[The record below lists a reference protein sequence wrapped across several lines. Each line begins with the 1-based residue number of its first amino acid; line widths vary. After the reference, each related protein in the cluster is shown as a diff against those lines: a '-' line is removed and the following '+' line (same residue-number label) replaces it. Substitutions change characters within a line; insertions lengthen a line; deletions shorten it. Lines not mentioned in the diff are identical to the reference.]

1 MGIEGSVAPGGPV
14 AGEGRLTGEHSVMA
28 LDGVLPPL
36 QVADRLARV
45 RVGIDAAEVDALL
58 VTALPNVRYL
68 TGFTGSAGVLLVTG
82 RGALLVTDG
91 RYRTQ
96 AAEQLTV
103 AGHDGTVELCV
114 GGLQVQRDALAGA
127 VKAEAVTRLGLE
139 ADRVTWSAQRRW
151 EQDLAPAQPVPTVGV
166 VEQLRQVKD
175 AGELVRMAR
184 AAAIADAALGEVL
197 PLLGAQVRE
206 DEVALALDTAMRRLG
221 AEDRAFETIVA
232 SGPNAAKPHARP
244 SKRVIVEGDP
254 VVVDFGAI
262 FEGYRSDMTRTFC
275 VGGEPP
281 GTLAR
286 VFEVVA
292 EAQAAGVAAV
302 RGGVTAGDV
311 DKACRDHIA
320 GAGWS
325 DAFEHGTG
333 HGVGLDI
340 HEAPSVGPG
349 STAILG
355 PDVVVTV
362 EPGVYLAGIGGV
374 RVEDTVV
381 VTADGCHTLTR
392 FPKDIAA

>member
-1 MGIEGSVAPGGPV
+1 MGIEGTVAPGGPA
-14 AGEGRLTGEHSVMA
+14 AGESRLTGDNSVMA
-28 LDGVLPPL
+28 LDSALPPL
-36 QVADRLARV
+36 QVADRLARL
-45 RVGIDAAEVDALL
+45 RAGIDAAGVDALL

-68 TGFTGSAGVLLVTG
+68 TGFSGSAGVVLVTG
-82 RGALLVTDG
+82 RGAVLVTDG

-96 AAEQLTV
+96 AAEQLTA

-114 GGLQVQRDALAGA
+114 GGLQAQRDALADAARAG
-127 VKAEAVTRLGLE
+127 AVTRLGLE
-139 ADRVTWSAQRRW
+139 ADRVTWSAKRRW
-151 EQDLAPAQPVPTVGV
+151 AEDLAPAEPVPTSGV
-166 VEQLRQVKD
+166 VELLRQVKD

-184 AAAIADAALGEVL
+184 AAAIADAALAEVR
-197 PLLGAQVRE
+197 PLLAQHVRE

-275 VGGEPP
+275 VGGEPA

-286 VFEVVA
+286 VFDVVA

-302 RGGVTAGDV
+302 RAGVATGDV
-311 DKACRDHIA
+311 DKACRDLIA
-320 GAGWS
+320 DAGWK

-381 VTADGCHTLTR
+381 VTVDGCHTLTR

>member
-1 MGIEGSVAPGGPV
+1 MSWRAW
-14 AGEGRLTGEHSVMA
+14 
-28 LDGVLPPL
+28 
-36 QVADRLARV
+36 Q
-45 RVGIDAAEVDALL
+45 
-58 VTALPNVRYL
+58 
-68 TGFTGSAGVLLVTG
+68 
-82 RGALLVTDG
+82 
-91 RYRTQ
+91 
-96 AAEQLTV
+96 
-103 AGHDGTVELCV
+103 
-114 GGLQVQRDALAGA
+114 
-127 VKAEAVTRLGLE
+127 
-139 ADRVTWSAQRRW
+139 
-151 EQDLAPAQPVPTVGV
+151 
-166 VEQLRQVKD
+166 
-175 AGELVRMAR
+175 R
-184 AAAIADAALGEVL
+184 AAVIADAALAEAL
-197 PLLGAQVRE
+197 PLLGQRSRE

-244 SKRVIVEGDP
+244 TKRTIQAGDP

-275 VGGEPP
+275 VGGEPA

-286 VFEVVA
+286 VFEVVV

-302 RGGVTAGDV
+302 RAGVVAGDV
-311 DKACRDHIA
+311 DKACRDLIA
-320 GAGWS
+320 AAGWK

-340 HEAPSVGPG
+340 HEAPAVGPG

-355 PDVVVTV
+355 ADVVVTV

-381 VTADGCHTLTR
+381 VTADGCRTLTR

>member
-1 MGIEGSVAPGGPV
+1 MTLPAVG
-14 AGEGRLTGEHSVMA
+14 T
-28 LDGVLPPL
+28 LPPMHFPHRMAKL
-36 QVADRLARV
+36 HAGLDSA
-45 RVGIDAAEVDALL
+45 GVDALL
-58 VTALPNVRYL
+58 VTALPNIRYL
-68 TGFTGSAGVLLVTG
+68 TGFTGSAAVLLATG
-82 RGALLVTDG
+82 AGGGYLVTDG

-96 AAEQLTV
+96 AAEQLEA
-103 AGHDGTVELCV
+103 AGLGGTVELTV
-114 GGLQVQRDALAGA
+114 GGISVQRQALAAALGSPSMRR
-127 VKAEAVTRLGLE
+127 VGLE
-139 ADRVTWSAQRRW
+139 ADHVTWSAKRRW
-151 EQDLAPAQPVPTVGV
+151 AEDLAPAAPVATTGV
-166 VEQLRQVKD
+166 VEALRQVKD
-175 AGELVRMAR
+175 AGELARMAR

-197 PLLGAQVRE
+197 DLFGRASRE

-244 SKRVIVEGDP
+244 TSRTIETGDP

-275 VGGEPP
+275 VGGDPP
-281 GTLAR
+281 GPLAR

-302 RGGVTAGDV
+302 RAGVSAGDV
-311 DKACRDHIA
+311 DKACRDLIA
-320 GAGWS
+320 EAGWRE
-325 DAFEHGTG
+325 AFEHGTG

-340 HEAPSVGPG
+340 HEAPAVGPG
-349 STAILG
+349 STAILAS
-355 PDVVVTV
+355 DVVVTV

-381 VTADGCHTLTR
+381 VTADGSHTLTR